1 MKTNRVVIAEWT
13 CDGSTDTI
21 DIDWPHVHKS
31 AGVDHI
37 SWLLEQPISE
47 CQLVVDKI
55 DRKLKLVAE
64 FYSEHLLVMYHMMW
78 AK

>member
-1 MKTNRVVIAEWT
+1 MRTNRVVIAEWT
-13 CDGSTDTI
+13 CDRSSDTI
-21 DIDWPHVHKS
+21 DIDWPYVHRT
-31 AGVDHI
+31 AGVDHV
-37 SWLLEQPISE
+37 SWLLERPGSE

-64 FYSEHLLVMYHMMW
+64 FYCERALVVYHMMW